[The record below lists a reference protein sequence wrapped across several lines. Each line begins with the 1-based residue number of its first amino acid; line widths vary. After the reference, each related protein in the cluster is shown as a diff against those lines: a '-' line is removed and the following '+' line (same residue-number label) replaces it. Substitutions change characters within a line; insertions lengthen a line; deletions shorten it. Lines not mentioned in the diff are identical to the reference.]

1 MKKGVTLLGDQE
13 ARLIKKIKKGNQ
25 QAFKKLYDIYADY
38 SLRTAY
44 AITNNASDA
53 SDIVQE
59 TFIKVFRNIDSYDS
73 KKPFKPWF
81 YQILVNE
88 SRRYMKKKSQEAI
101 SIDSEQLLDHLNQD
115 KTELEDDKQLEIA
128 MEQLDEHHR
137 TILVLKYINGFSE
150 KELAD
155 MLQLNINTVKSR
167 LYKARQKLKAVI
179 GGAQDE

>member
-1 MKKGVTLLGDQE
+1 M
-13 ARLIKKIKKGNQ
+13 
-25 QAFKKLYDIYADY
+25 
-38 SLRTAY
+38 
-44 AITNNASDA
+44 
-53 SDIVQE
+53 
-59 TFIKVFRNIDSYDS
+59 
-73 KKPFKPWF
+73 
-81 YQILVNE
+81 
-88 SRRYMKKKSQEAI
+88 
-101 SIDSEQLLDHLNQD
+101 NQD